1 MLRVAS
7 MPSILGICQSMKIR
21 SKASSD
27 CVIESMAAW
36 PELTATTLKPN
47 DNIRYEAYNST
58 QIVEI
63 LSTGTIYSGLD
74 WTRSSTTLTITSPS
88 HGLSNGDYVVI
99 RNMSED
105 YSYLAVSN
113 AATDTFDVTVADSGD
128 TEGSLGAYIPAAKAT
143 SVTEAGATIVS
154 PTVGNIQIQSIKVAT
169 GVKSTTGF
177 ALTMPASIDNGAGAN
192 SSLTN
197 QNPPLLSA
205 YRLDTGGFNASATI
219 ILNTASNF
227 NVFNVSNLVN
237 LKNNL
242 IRFTF

>member
-1 MLRVAS
+1 
-7 MPSILGICQSMKIR
+7 
-21 SKASSD
+21 
-27 CVIESMAAW
+27 
-36 PELTATTLKPN
+36 
-47 DNIRYEAYNST
+47 
-58 QIVEI
+58 
-63 LSTGTIYSGLD
+63 
-74 WTRSSTTLTITSPS
+74 
-88 HGLSNGDYVVI
+88 
-99 RNMSED
+99 MSED

-113 AATDTFDVTVADSGD
+113 TATDTFDVTVADSGD
-128 TEGSLGAYIPAAKAT
+128 TEGSLGTYIPAAKAT